1 MSEAEE
7 DEVEEEE
14 VEVDVEEVVV
24 APLASGDG
32 CLTGS
37 ERDCEAR
44 LSVLGWPAS
53 CGAGLVGRGI
63 VDALDGGVDE
73 GGLEAGL
80 LNLFFFFFFSFLRS
94 PPACI
99 GFLADGWPFAC
110 ARGGLA
116 RSLGVIDGDA
126 GTALV
131 DVDVAV
137 AAAPATAS
145 D

>member
-1 MSEAEE
+1 MSEAEG

-24 APLASGDG
+24 APPASGDG
-32 CLTGS
+32 CLTRS

-53 CGAGLVGRGI
+53 CGAGLVERGI

-80 LNLFFFFFFSFLRS
+80 LNLFFFFFFSFLCS

-99 GFLADGWPFAC
+99 CLADGWPFAC

-116 RSLGVIDGDA
+116 RSLGVSDGDV

-131 DVDVAV
+131 DVDVA
-137 AAAPATAS
+137 APATAS

>member
-1 MSEAEE
+1 M
-7 DEVEEEE
+7 
-14 VEVDVEEVVV
+14 EVDVEEVV
-24 APLASGDG
+24 APPASGDG

-80 LNLFFFFFFSFLRS
+80 LNLFFFFFFFFSFLCS

-99 GFLADGWPFAC
+99 WFLADGWPFAC

-116 RSLGVIDGDA
+116 RSLGVSDGDA
-126 GTALV
+126 GTTLV